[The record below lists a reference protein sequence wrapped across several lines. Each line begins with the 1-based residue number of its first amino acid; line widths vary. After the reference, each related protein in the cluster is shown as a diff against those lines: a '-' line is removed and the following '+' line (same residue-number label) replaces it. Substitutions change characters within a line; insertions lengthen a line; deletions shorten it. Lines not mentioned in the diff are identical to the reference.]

1 MEITFEKRS
10 KKEKTKKKQQNMQRH
25 DWQLLPEEICIHI
38 LTKLDYVDRFNAAS
52 ICNRWFKSLSAKN
65 LWRDVTVQFKE
76 NRDARLV
83 LLAKHYGQYFQNL
96 HIKCYQRTKKNQENA
111 CNFLDM
117 LLHQNRSLTI
127 TNFKIEFCEE
137 NPLFYSGNSFLTVLK
152 RFFSYPFYNKNNK
165 NDNNA
170 IKTIDL
176 SQFPV
181 AFDDDLLDTITQN
194 HACSIETLDIQNK
207 ILAARISAEAVANFV
222 SKATQLNSLRIPYSC
237 FGGIDALKKVP
248 ESTSLKFL
256 SLTFKRADKFFR
268 YLNGDDWNRIRNAI
282 PDLRIELHFDP
293 TYPLQSTFRIMLPEV
308 PVSSLKLYIQATVNE
323 HINLASMMYKETLC
337 MLEVTSQPNAE
348 LDDAVLRVVKECE
361 RLESIHVKCGMSKST
376 VNEILK
382 LKNFQ
387 NYTLLS
393 RDE

>member
-1 MEITFEKRS
+1 
-10 KKEKTKKKQQNMQRH
+10 MQRH
-25 DWQLLPEEICIHI
+25 DWQFLPEEICVQI

-52 ICNRWFKSLSAKN
+52 ICNRWFKSLCVKN

-76 NRDARLV
+76 GRDVGLV
-83 LLAKHYGQYFQNL
+83 SLSKHYGQHFQNL
-96 HIKCYQRTKKNQENA
+96 HIKCYQRTKENQENT

-117 LLHQNRSLTI
+117 LLHHDKLSI

-137 NPLFYSGNSFLTVLK
+137 NPLFYSGRAFLNVLK
-152 RFFSYPFYNKNNK
+152 RFFSHPFYNKNMK
-165 NDNNA
+165 NNNNNS
-170 IKTIDL
+170 IKIIDL

-181 AFDDDLLDTITQN
+181 AFDDDLLNTITLN

-207 ILAARISAEAVANFV
+207 ILAGRISAKSVANFV

-237 FGGIDALKKVP
+237 FGGIDALKEIP

-323 HINLASMMYKETLC
+323 HINLASMMYKETLR
-337 MLEVTSQPNAE
+337 MLEVMAQPNAE

-361 RLESIHVKCGMSKST
+361 RLESIHVKCGMSKNT